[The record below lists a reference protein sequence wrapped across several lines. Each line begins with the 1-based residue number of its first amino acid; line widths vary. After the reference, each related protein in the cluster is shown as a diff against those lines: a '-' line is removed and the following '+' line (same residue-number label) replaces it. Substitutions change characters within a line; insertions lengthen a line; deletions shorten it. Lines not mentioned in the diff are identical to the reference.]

1 MWQWPCCYASTLLSS
16 HGWLDIFFVPFEFAN
31 SWFSET
37 DPQQACGRCA
47 PRVKPGYSRAEP
59 WMPGAGFSQLWISAS
74 EAPKLPGLCLHR
86 GLPALAQG
94 QLSPTTAAARDPFR
108 NSPLEFIHP
117 ASQSGQP
124 AVWAEP
130 VSEVTVDV
138 TNVTM
143 NPRLLRLV
151 SQDIAGAG
159 KDAAKK
165 AVHPPTNQLC
175 LPIRNECLIYRSP
188 PWQKSKHHSNPS
200 FSPPC
205 SQGVPWKM
213 QKWIWREMESSQTCK
228 SNLCFFS
235 VSVQDFL
242 EKAKKVF
249 EEKWVVNPKV
259 SGFRHQMS
267 SWAFFTFVFSSMGFL
282 SLRKSFVGS
291 SVEY

>member
-1 MWQWPCCYASTLLSS
+1 MGQFNTLGDESLTIVCPFLGKCDNGPVAMPAHCSRPMDGSISFSSPLSLQTRGFRRPTRS
-16 HGWLDIFFVPFEFAN
+16 RFV
-31 SWFSET
+31 
-37 DPQQACGRCA
+37 
-47 PRVKPGYSRAEP
+47 
-59 WMPGAGFSQLWISAS
+59 AGVLRESSLVI
-74 EAPKLPGLCLHR
+74 
-86 GLPALAQG
+86 PALSRGCPELDFPSCGSRPPRPQSCLGSACTEACPPLPKG
-94 QLSPTTAAARDPFR
+94 SSSPTTAAARDPFR

-205 SQGVPWKM
+205 SQGVP
-213 QKWIWREMESSQTCK
+213 
-228 SNLCFFS
+228 
-235 VSVQDFL
+235 
-242 EKAKKVF
+242 
-249 EEKWVVNPKV
+249 
-259 SGFRHQMS
+259 
-267 SWAFFTFVFSSMGFL
+267 
-282 SLRKSFVGS
+282 
-291 SVEY
+291 

>member
-1 MWQWPCCYASTLLSS
+1 MDAPL
-16 HGWLDIFFVPFEFAN
+16 
-31 SWFSET
+31 
-37 DPQQACGRCA
+37 AC
-47 PRVKPGYSRAEP
+47 
-59 WMPGAGFSQLWISAS
+59 FSQLWISAS
-74 EAPKLPGLCLHR
+74 EAPKLPGLCLHCPEACPP
-86 GLPALAQG
+86 LPKG
-94 QLSPTTAAARDPFR
+94 SSPTTAAARDPFR

-205 SQGVPWKM
+205 SQGVP
-213 QKWIWREMESSQTCK
+213 
-228 SNLCFFS
+228 
-235 VSVQDFL
+235 
-242 EKAKKVF
+242 
-249 EEKWVVNPKV
+249 
-259 SGFRHQMS
+259 
-267 SWAFFTFVFSSMGFL
+267 
-282 SLRKSFVGS
+282 
-291 SVEY
+291 

>member
-1 MWQWPCCYASTLLSS
+1 MRR
-16 HGWLDIFFVPFEFAN
+16 WLAFPPAVDL
-31 SWFSET
+31 
-37 DPQQACGRCA
+37 GLR
-47 PRVKPGYSRAEP
+47 G
-59 WMPGAGFSQLWISAS
+59 
-74 EAPKLPGLCLHR
+74 PKAAWALPALPR

-205 SQGVPWKM
+205 SQGVP
-213 QKWIWREMESSQTCK
+213 
-228 SNLCFFS
+228 
-235 VSVQDFL
+235 
-242 EKAKKVF
+242 
-249 EEKWVVNPKV
+249 
-259 SGFRHQMS
+259 
-267 SWAFFTFVFSSMGFL
+267 
-282 SLRKSFVGS
+282 
-291 SVEY
+291 

>member
-37 DPQQACGRCA
+37 DPQQACVLRESSL
-47 PRVKPGYSRAEP
+47 V
-59 WMPGAGFSQLWISAS
+59 I
-74 EAPKLPGLCLHR
+74 
-86 GLPALAQG
+86 PALSRGCPELDFPSCGSRPPRPQSCLGSACTEACPPLPKG
-94 QLSPTTAAARDPFR
+94 SSSPTTAAARDPFR

-267 SWAFFTFVFSSMGFL
+267 SWAFSPLSSPAWVSFHYGNL
-282 SLRKSFVGS
+282 SWDLL
-291 SVEY
+291 